1 MSSEKL
7 KVNVQYIT
15 DDIGDRIVLMAL
27 SVQGH

>member
-27 SVQGH
+27 HTKGH